1 MKRLKNCWEV
11 MKCGFGPNGS
21 KAKTRSKVCHAAEE
35 ITLDGVHD
43 GLQGGRVCWFVDNT
57 LSCSKDTPGGF
68 SEKFP
73 ICMNCKFYWKVKKEK
88 DNRFE
93 VSLLLHTY
101 LQNK

>member
-21 KAKTRSKVCHAAEE
+21 NAKTRSKVCPAAEE
-35 ITLDGVHD
+35 STLDGVHD
-43 GLQGGRVCWFVDNT
+43 GLHGGRVCWFVDNT
-57 LSCSKDTPGGF
+57 LSCSKNTHGDF

-73 ICMNCKFYWKVKKEK
+73 ICMNCEFYWQVREEEDK
-88 DNRFE
+88 RFE
-93 VSLLLHTY
+93 VNILLHTY

>member
-1 MKRLKNCWEV
+1 MKRLKNCGEV

-35 ITLDGVHD
+35 ITLDD
-43 GLQGGRVCWFVDNT
+43 GLQGGRVCWFVDST
-57 LSCSKDTPGGF
+57 LNCSKDTPGDF

-73 ICMNCKFYWKVKKEK
+73 ICMNCKFYWKVRKEE